1 MRLDDWDNQ
10 GLEELQEQ
18 VVDALE
24 SRKEVDSKTQQTRDN
39 QRKREND
46 FWEELAYLRSST
58 LKKIYEENKHCLE
71 IRMDIYKTVAEKI
84 ENYVTK
90 RGRCCIWTLK
100 GPVKLDNGIIEIEV
114 NGKAIYAYENEYLFD
129 FLNGGLGV
137 ILGDSYYNL
146 YKYKGK
152 YYSEPI
158 LEQIPSGIEEK
169 SLEDMRLLAIRN
181 TAYEI
186 YLEDLKRKLCL
197 LCGHDWHLINVT
209 FTNPKNIEAKYFCK
223 VCHSTTKERYTSKKD
238 VGLVPSKRKIMEM
251 LNFDIE
257 ISEFRLEDYFV
268 EVDKP
273 KRRLRLIYIEDML

>member
-18 VVDALE
+18 VFDTLE

-100 GPVKLDNGIIEIEV
+100 GPVKLDNGITEIEV

-146 YKYKGK
+146 YKGK

-181 TAYEI
+181 TA
-186 YLEDLKRKLCL
+186 
-197 LCGHDWHLINVT
+197 
-209 FTNPKNIEAKYFCK
+209 
-223 VCHSTTKERYTSKKD
+223 
-238 VGLVPSKRKIMEM
+238 
-251 LNFDIE
+251 
-257 ISEFRLEDYFV
+257 
-268 EVDKP
+268 
-273 KRRLRLIYIEDML
+273 

>member
-1 MRLDDWDNQ
+1 MRLDDWDNE
-10 GLEELQEQ
+10 GLEELQDQ
-18 VVDALE
+18 VLDALE
-24 SRKEVDSKTQQTRDN
+24 SRKEVDSKTKKTMDN

-46 FWEELAYLRSST
+46 FWKEIAYLRSST
-58 LKKIYEENKHCLE
+58 LKKIYEENKRCLE
-71 IRMDIYKTVAEKI
+71 IKMNIYKTVAEKI

-90 RGRCCIWTLK
+90 RGKCYIWTLK
-100 GPVKLDNGIIEIEV
+100 GPVKLDNGITEIEV
-114 NGKAIYAYENEYLFD
+114 DGKAISASENEYLFD

-137 ILGDSYYNL
+137 ILVDGYYNL
-146 YKYKGK
+146 YKGK

-209 FTNPKNIEAKYFCK
+209 FTNQKNVEAKYFCK
-223 VCHSTTKERYTSKKD
+223 VCHSVAKERYTSKKD

-268 EVDKP
+268 KIDKP
-273 KRRLRLIYIEDML
+273 KRRLRHIYIEDVL